1 MFLRCGEFETGSQS
15 SSFGSHTVVH
25 RRQRDSVGRLH
36 STRNPPA
43 SLGQFFIKTELV
55 ADQNRSG
62 MKHRAEVDY
71 ARSRNSF
78 SFIGIDSHC
87 RFFLI
92 DSFHRFARF
101 NRCLRASV
109 QAVPNVRSKNS

>member
-1 MFLRCGEFETGSQS
+1 MFLRCGEFETESRS

-25 RRQRDSVGRLH
+25 RRQRDSVGRIR
-36 STRNPPA
+36 STQNPQA

-78 SFIGIDSHC
+78 RLSG
-87 RFFLI
+87 LI
-92 DSFHRFARF
+92 AIVVS
-101 NRCLRASV
+101 S
-109 QAVPNVRSKNS
+109 